1 MKHSLVRQ
9 KIIDVLEQSIV
20 EKAIFFDGRPAVI
33 EEGDFPAV
41 AVFLTDAEY
50 TGEELDADMW
60 AATLHIEVFLPS
72 QVPDSELDEWME
84 SHIYPALSE
93 VPGLDSLITL
103 MVPQGFDYQRD
114 DAMGLWSS
122 ADMKYSIT
130 YEM

>member
-1 MKHSLVRQ
+1 MKHTLIRQ
-9 KIIDVLEQSIV
+9 NIINVLE
-20 EKAIFFDGRPAVI
+20 EKIEISAVFFDGRPAAI
-33 EEGDFPAV
+33 EENDFPAV
-41 AVFLTDAEY
+41 AVYLTDAEC

-84 SHIYPALSE
+84 SHIYPALAD
-93 VPGLDSLITL
+93 VPGLETL
-103 MVPQGFDYQRD
+103 VTVMVPQGFDYQRD